1 MICQYVLWTRVA
13 YIAVRPKKVVLVPEI
28 SWGKKI
34 YHSHALTVQCVS
46 EYVLFNFKKQTSKK
60 KQESK
65 KVKKA
70 KKIKKKREH
79 LWKFVANLVD
89 FSRQPLFQKQECFS
103 LELMERK
110 CVYGLQ
116 CDT

>member
-1 MICQYVLWTRVA
+1 MPSQSNVYQNIYYL
-13 YIAVRPKKVVLVPEI
+13 I
-28 SWGKKI
+28 SR
-34 YHSHALTVQCVS
+34 
-46 EYVLFNFKKQTSKK
+46 NKQK

-79 LWKFVANLVD
+79 LWKFAANLVD
-89 FSRQPLFQKQECFS
+89 FSRQPHFRKQECFS

-116 CDT
+116 CDI